1 MNRYVF
7 IDAYSPPFTRAVQI
21 VDAEESP
28 QFTPPGPS
36 GYWVQVSIDTP
47 VQVGWKGNY
56 VGNGWVFTELTY
68 EDNVAVLDIRVRQ
81 LLTQAANWLTINPLQ
96 YKLDLGVASSSETE
110 LLLAYKQYCVA
121 ISDIKDQTGYPYTI
135 NWPVAPF

>member
-1 MNRYVF
+1 MNRYIF
-7 IDAYSPPFTRAVQI
+7 IDAYSPPFPRAVQI

-36 GYWVQVSIDTP
+36 GYWIEVSIDTP
-47 VQVGWKGNY
+47 VQVGWKGDY

-68 EDNVAVLDIRVRQ
+68 QDNVVVLDIRVRQ
-81 LLTQAANWLTINPLQ
+81 LLTQAASWLTVNPLQ
-96 YKLDLGVASSSETE
+96 YKLDLGVASTSETE
-110 LLLAYKQYCVA
+110 LLLGYKQYCIAV
-121 ISDIKDQTGYPYTI
+121 SEIKNQPSYPYTI

>member
-7 IDAYSPPFTRAVQI
+7 IDAYTPPFTRAVQV
-21 VDAEESP
+21 VDADEFP

-36 GYWVQVSIDTP
+36 GYWIEVSIDTP

-56 VGNGWVFTELTY
+56 IGNGWVFTELTY
-68 EDNVAVLDIRVRQ
+68 QDNVDVLVIQVRQ
-81 LLTQAANWLTINPLQ
+81 RLTQAASWLTVNPLQ
-96 YKLDLGVASSSETE
+96 YKLDLGLASTSETE
-110 LLLAYKQYCVA
+110 LLLAYKQYYVA
-121 ISDIKDQTGYPYTI
+121 VSEIKNQSGYPYTI

>member
-7 IDAYSPPFTRAVQI
+7 VDAYSTPFTRAVQI
-21 VDAEESP
+21 VDAEEFP

-36 GYWVQVSIDTP
+36 GYWIELPIDTP

-56 VGNGWVFTELTY
+56 TGNGWVFTELTY
-68 EDNVAVLDIRVRQ
+68 QDNVDVLVIQVRQ
-81 LLTQAANWLTINPLQ
+81 RLTQAASWLTVNPLQ
-96 YKLDLGVASSSETE
+96 YKLDLGVASTSETE

-121 ISDIKDQTGYPYTI
+121 VSEIKKQSGYPYTI